1 MDSKNN
7 KKSKDTPL
15 MIQYLSIKSKYPD
28 AMLLFR
34 VGDFYETFGEDAIEA
49 SKILGIILTSR
60 SNGSSNKELAGFP
73 YHSLNTYLP
82 KLVKAGKR
90 VAICEQLEDPKQTK
104 KIVKR
109 GVTELI
115 TPGISFNDEVLD
127 QTRNNFLASIYFR
140 NDVGVS
146 FLDVSTGQF
155 FVAEGSLDYIKK
167 LIHNF
172 SPSEILYSKSQKDI
186 VQSSIEGNYYMYPVE
201 EWAFEKDYCFNKL
214 INHFNLK
221 SLKGFGIQ
229 HMNEGVIAS
238 GSILHYLGQNK
249 QDQLSHII
257 HIKRIDVHSSVW
269 MDKFTIKN
277 LELIFPTND
286 NGTSLID
293 VIDTTLTPMGSRML
307 KRWVLLPLI
316 EKEAIN
322 HRLNVVDFFLKKQ
335 DICLN
340 IRTEVQNIGDIE
352 RMLAKISTE
361 RINPKELNKFKESL
375 IISNSIKNKL
385 FKKDKPP
392 LDLSNLFSQYN
403 DPIDVIKNID
413 SILDESAPVLLS
425 KGTVIKA
432 GVNNDLDTYRE
443 IAMSSEKILEDIKF
457 REIERTQISSLKISY
472 NNVFGYYLEVRNTHK
487 DKVPEDWI
495 RKQTLVSAER
505 YITEELKELEVKIIS
520 AREKIHLLESKIYQ
534 DLVSSLLSSISFLQI
549 NANIVARLDCLL
561 SFSYTALKKK
571 YHKPSLNDGYKL
583 DIIDSR
589 HPVIESQ
596 LENTNDYIPNDIYLD
611 NKNQQIIMITGPNMS
626 GKSAIL
632 RQAAL
637 IVLMAQIGSFVPAKS
652 AKLGIVDKIFT
663 RVGASDN
670 ISQGESTFMV
680 EMNETASI
688 LNNLSNR
695 SLILLDEIGRGTS
708 TFDGVSIAWSIAE
721 YLHDSNFKP
730 KTLFATHYH
739 ELNKMST
746 EFKGIKNFNVSVKE
760 IKNKILFLRKLE
772 KGGVEHS
779 FGIHVAR
786 MAGMP
791 KSLLKRAREVL
802 SFLESSRAEHK
813 INQKKDNYQLSFI
826 QLDDPIINDI
836 KIELSNI
843 DIDNL
848 KPLEALVKLNEIK
861 RKIGLKKEQ

>member
-1 MDSKNN
+1 MVLKKNTPV
-7 KKSKDTPL
+7 KDTPL
-15 MIQYLSIKSKYPD
+15 MSQYLSIKSQHPD
-28 AMLLFR
+28 ALLLFR

-60 SNGSSNKELAGFP
+60 SNGSSKKELAGFP

-115 TPGISFNDEVLD
+115 TPGVSLNDEVLD
-127 QTRNNFLASIYFR
+127 QTRNNFLAAIYFG

-146 FLDVSTGQF
+146 FLDVSTGEF
-155 FVAEGSLDYIKK
+155 FIAQGSLAYIKK

-172 SPSEILYSKSQKDI
+172 SPSEILYSKAQKDR
-186 VQSSIEGNYYMYPVE
+186 VQDEIENNYYLYPID
-201 EWAFEKDYCFNKL
+201 EWAFEKEYCFNKL
-214 INHFNLK
+214 RSQFNLK
-221 SLKGFGIQ
+221 SLKGFGVE

-238 GSILHYLGQNK
+238 GVILHYLGQNK
-249 QDQLSHII
+249 QDKLSHIV
-257 HIKRIDVHSSVW
+257 HIKRIDVHTHVW
-269 MDKFTIKN
+269 MDRFTIKN
-277 LELIFPTND
+277 LELIFPSNH
-286 NGTSLID
+286 NGISLID
-293 VIDTTLTPMGSRML
+293 VIDTTLTPMGSRLL
-307 KRWVLLPLI
+307 KQWVLFPLKD
-316 EKEAIN
+316 KESIDNRIN
-322 HRLNVVDFFLKKQ
+322 IVDFFFKKQ
-335 DICLN
+335 DLSSTMRN
-340 IRTEVQNIGDIE
+340 YLKDIGDIE
-352 RMLAKISTE
+352 RMLAKISTS

-375 IISNSIKNKL
+375 I
-385 FKKDKPP
+385 
-392 LDLSNLFSQYN
+392 LSNNIKTSLYKKYHSNHNIANTFSQYN
-403 DPIDVIKNID
+403 EYTDVIID
-413 SILDESAPVLLS
+413 IDTILDEYAPVLLS
-425 KGTVIKA
+425 KGNIIKK
-432 GVNNDLDTYRE
+432 GVNTDLDTYRE
-443 IAMSSEKILEDIKF
+443 LATSSESILKDIQI
-457 REIERTQISSLKISY
+457 REIKRTQISSLKISY

-495 RKQTLVSAER
+495 RKQTLVNAER

-520 AREKIHLLESKIYQ
+520 AREKIQLLEFKIYQ
-534 DLVSSLLSSISFLQI
+534 DLVSSLIPKIPFLQK
-549 NANIVARLDCLL
+549 NANIIARLDCLV
-561 SFSYTALKKK
+561 SFSYTALKNN
-571 YHKPSLNDGYKL
+571 YYKPSFNDNY
-583 DIIDSR
+583 DIDIKGSR
-589 HPVIESQ
+589 HPVIESA
-596 LENTNDYIPNDIYLD
+596 LEDSNEYIPNDIYLD
-611 NKNQQIIMITGPNMS
+611 NKKHQIIMITGPNMS

-632 RQAAL
+632 RQTAL

-695 SLILLDEIGRGTS
+695 SLVLLDEIGRGTS
-708 TFDGVSIAWSIAE
+708 TFDGVSIAWAIAE
-721 YLHDSNFKP
+721 YLHDSQYKP

-739 ELNKMST
+739 ELNKMSN
-746 EFKGIKNFNVSVKE
+746 EFKSIKNFNVSVKE
-760 IKNKILFLRKLE
+760 SDNQILFLRKLE
-772 KGGVEHS
+772 AGGVEHS

-802 SFLESSRAEHK
+802 AVLESHRTEYK
-813 INQKKDNYQLSFI
+813 INNKKDNYQLSFI
-826 QLDDPIINDI
+826 QLDDPIIDEI
-836 KIELSNI
+836 KLELSNL

-861 RKIGLKKEQ
+861 RKIGLKK

>member
-1 MDSKNN
+1 MVLKKNTPV
-7 KKSKDTPL
+7 KDTPL
-15 MIQYLSIKSKYPD
+15 MSQYLSIKSQHPD
-28 AMLLFR
+28 ALLLFR

-60 SNGSSNKELAGFP
+60 SNGSSKKELAGFP

-115 TPGISFNDEVLD
+115 TPGVSLNDEVLD
-127 QTRNNFLASIYFR
+127 QTRNNFLAAIYFG

-146 FLDVSTGQF
+146 FLDVSTGEF
-155 FVAEGSLDYIKK
+155 FIAQGSLAYIKK

-172 SPSEILYSKSQKDI
+172 SPSEILYSKAQKDR
-186 VQSSIEGNYYMYPVE
+186 VQDEIENNYYLYPID
-201 EWAFEKDYCFNKL
+201 EWAFEKEYCFNKL
-214 INHFNLK
+214 RSQFNLK
-221 SLKGFGIQ
+221 SLKGFGVE

-238 GSILHYLGQNK
+238 GVILHYLGQNK
-249 QDQLSHII
+249 QDQLSHIV
-257 HIKRIDVHSSVW
+257 HIKRIDVHTHVW
-269 MDKFTIKN
+269 MDRFTIKN
-277 LELIFPTND
+277 LELIFPSNH
-286 NGTSLID
+286 NGISLID
-293 VIDTTLTPMGSRML
+293 VIDTTLTPMGSRLL
-307 KRWVLLPLI
+307 KQWVLFPLKD
-316 EKEAIN
+316 KESIDNRIN
-322 HRLNVVDFFLKKQ
+322 IVDFFFKKQ
-335 DICLN
+335 DLSSTMRN
-340 IRTEVQNIGDIE
+340 YLKDIGDIE
-352 RMLAKISTE
+352 RMLAKISTS

-375 IISNSIKNKL
+375 I
-385 FKKDKPP
+385 
-392 LDLSNLFSQYN
+392 LSNNIKTSLYKKYHSNHNIANTFSQYN
-403 DPIDVIKNID
+403 EYTDVIID
-413 SILDESAPVLLS
+413 IDTILDEYAPVLLS
-425 KGTVIKA
+425 KGNIIKK
-432 GVNNDLDTYRE
+432 GVNTDLDTYRE
-443 IAMSSEKILEDIKF
+443 LATSSESILKDIQI
-457 REIERTQISSLKISY
+457 REIKRTQISSLKISY

-495 RKQTLVSAER
+495 RKQTLVNAER

-520 AREKIHLLESKIYQ
+520 AREKIQLLEFKIYQ
-534 DLVSSLLSSISFLQI
+534 DLVSSLIPKIPFLQK
-549 NANIVARLDCLL
+549 NANIIARLDCLV
-561 SFSYTALKKK
+561 SFSYTALKNN
-571 YHKPSLNDGYKL
+571 YYKPSFNDNY
-583 DIIDSR
+583 DIDIKGSR
-589 HPVIESQ
+589 HPVIESA
-596 LENTNDYIPNDIYLD
+596 LEDSNEYIPNDIYLD
-611 NKNQQIIMITGPNMS
+611 NKKHQIIMITGPNMS

-632 RQAAL
+632 RQTAL

-695 SLILLDEIGRGTS
+695 SLVLLDEIGRGTS
-708 TFDGVSIAWSIAE
+708 TFDGVSIAWAIAE
-721 YLHDSNFKP
+721 YLHDSQYKP

-739 ELNKMST
+739 ELNKMSN
-746 EFKGIKNFNVSVKE
+746 EFKSIKNFNVSVKE
-760 IKNKILFLRKLE
+760 SDNQILFLRKLE
-772 KGGVEHS
+772 AGGVEHS

-802 SFLESSRAEHK
+802 AVLESHRTEYK
-813 INQKKDNYQLSFI
+813 INNKKDNYQLSFI
-826 QLDDPIINDI
+826 QLDDPIIDEI
-836 KIELSNI
+836 KLELSNL

-861 RKIGLKKEQ
+861 RKIGLKK